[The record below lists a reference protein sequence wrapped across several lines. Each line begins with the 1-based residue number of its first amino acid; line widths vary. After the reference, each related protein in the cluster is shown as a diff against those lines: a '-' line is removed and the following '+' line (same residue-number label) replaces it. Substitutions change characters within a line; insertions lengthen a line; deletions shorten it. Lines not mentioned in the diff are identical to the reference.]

1 MQLEEAMKQD
11 VLMTVKEVAK
21 YLHVVQLTVYRMIDR
36 GDLPAIKVG
45 SRWRIRRQ
53 DLEDHL
59 KRSTSQPKEPKP

>member
-1 MQLEEAMKQD
+1 MCLEGAMKQD
-11 VLMTVKEVAK
+11 VLMTVKEVAR

-36 GDLPAIKVG
+36 GDLPAVKVG

-53 DLEDHL
+53 DLEDYL

>member
-1 MQLEEAMKQD
+1 MKQD
-11 VLMTVKEVAK
+11 ALMTVKEVAR

-53 DLEDHL
+53 DLEDYL
-59 KRSTSQPKEPKP
+59 KRSTSQPKP

>member
-1 MQLEEAMKQD
+1 MKQD
-11 VLMTVKEVAK
+11 ALMTVKEVAR

-53 DLEDHL
+53 DLEDYL
-59 KRSTSQPKEPKP
+59 RRSTRRPKEPKP

>member
-1 MQLEEAMKQD
+1 MDRDNL
-11 VLMTVKEVAK
+11 LTTREVAR
-21 YLHVVQLTVYRMIDR
+21 YLHVVPITVYRMIDR

-53 DLEDHL
+53 DLEDYL

>member
-1 MQLEEAMKQD
+1 MKQD
-11 VLMTVKEVAK
+11 ALMTVKEVAK

-53 DLEDHL
+53 DLEDYL
-59 KRSTSQPKEPKP
+59 RRSTSQPKEPKP